1 MSDRYAL
8 IPPLLALIAAHVQ
21 LGMTRALE
29 WQLMSLGAARH
40 WMCTAAR

>member
-8 IPPLLALIAAHVQ
+8 IPPLLASITAQVQ
-21 LGMTRALE
+21 VGMTRALE
-29 WQLMSLGAARH
+29 WQLMSLGAACH